1 MEIDF
6 LTQPQIEQ
14 LLKKISNERHRL
26 QILLLADAGL
36 RVTEMIN
43 LQWQHLDFR
52 KKIIVVKTLK
62 KRGEDEKR
70 QLPMSSRV
78 YDAFADYIEKNSKG
92 TGFIFSTDGGKSPI
106 TRQAVNKMLK
116 SIEAEHPEFDD
127 LHPHKLRHSFATS
140 LRANGAE
147 LEDIRDA
154 LGHKKLETSLIY
166 AHQDPEKLRM
176 LINQQSPQAPRG
188 GVFRKML
195 SFLGLIK
202 KEKKHR
208 ISVLEFDQNFTV
220 GREFEI
226 KQIEKA
232 LEKEISVVLVGAVG
246 VGKSHLLNAIRF
258 KKPVLEL
265 DDLKDFKK
273 SIINT
278 LLWLFGGDKEQVAA
292 MIFNK
297 VERDAMHNKM
307 SKESIPNLCELLTQ
321 VTSKREYYL
330 KIGDIEDITPTVSK
344 ALELLKSHFTIITTC
359 RSIKMNNFFIWDF
372 ERIEIK
378 PLNRVESLRLFHRLT
393 DQFDFE
399 SVEHARN
406 KIYDTAEGNP
416 KMIVE
421 LCQRLSKE
429 DTLIPEVVNEICDN
443 YIGRQTKEID
453 MSFILLIAAGC
464 IMAMRYI
471 GRESHDPDLRMIG
484 GLMMIVM
491 LFARTF
497 FRGVAKR
504 RAL

>member
-176 LINQQSPQAPRG
+176 LINAPTEKKKSPLWGLG
-188 GVFRKML
+188 GWLF
-195 SFLGLIK
+195 GK
-202 KEKKHR
+202 KEKKQR

-220 GREFEI
+220 GREIEI
-226 KQIEKA
+226 KRIEAA

-278 LLWLFGGDKEQVAA
+278 LLWLFGGDKEQVAT

-321 VTSKREYYL
+321 VTNKREYFL

-344 ALELLKSHFTIITTC
+344 ALELLKGHFTIITTC
-359 RSIKMNNFFIWDF
+359 RTIKMNNFFIWDF

-378 PLNRVESLRLFHRLT
+378 PLNRMESLRLFHRLT
-393 DQFDFE
+393 DQLDFE

-406 KIYDTAEGNP
+406 KIYDTSEGNP